1 MSEGCT
7 VYHDRPWPCRMYPLD
22 INDDGTFSL
31 ITDSS
36 RCQGLNEDDKWKISD
51 WLVDQDI
58 ASYDEMNEH
67 FSSLTIQLQAQE
79 LDIDNPKIQKM
90 TFMALYNL
98 DKFKDFVFN
107 STFLDRLEV
116 EPERIEKIR
125 NNDKELLL
133 FAFDWIKFGLFGK
146 KVFWVK

>member
-1 MSEGCT
+1 
-7 VYHDRPWPCRMYPLD
+7 MYPLNL
-22 INDDGTFSL
+22 NDDGTFSL

-36 RCQGLNEDDKWKISD
+36 RCLGLKEDDTWKISD
-51 WLVDQDI
+51 WLVDQEI
-58 ASYDEMNEH
+58 GPYEEMNEYL
-67 FSSLTIQLQAQE
+67 SSLTIQLQAQE
-79 LDIDNPKIQKM
+79 LDIDNPKIHQM

-98 DKFKDFVFN
+98 DKFREFVFK

-125 NNDKELLL
+125 KDDGELLK

-146 KVFWVK
+146 KVFWVKQKTS